1 MENKYVLILLILIL
15 CTTVSA
21 KDYPIASFKQC
32 YGDMTVRV
40 ESKTNYSFEVKPCG
54 LSTMIGKCPC
64 VKNTTYYLSL
74 PDNATGNFGILI
86 NYYIGKTHNDLN
98 KRILSRVINV
108 EVQPKEP
115 EPFNPMPIVLITGF
129 IILILGLAGFG
140 VYAFIKK
147 IRSDDD

>member
-1 MENKYVLILLILIL
+1 MENKYVLIVFIVLL

-21 KDYPIASFKQC
+21 KDYPITSFKQC

-40 ESKTNYSFEVKPCG
+40 ESNVNESFEVKPCG
-54 LSTMIGKCPC
+54 LTTTIGKCPC
-64 VKNTTYYLSL
+64 VKNTTYYLSVSE
-74 PDNATGNFGILI
+74 NASATFGVLI
-86 NYYIGKTHNDLN
+86 NYYIGKTHTDLN
-98 KRILSRVINV
+98 KRIGSYVIV
-108 EVQPKEP
+108 AQAPPPKP